1 MGLIK
6 VKVRITRGSNYD
18 KLNWVVPGQRCM
30 GEKMSLRARV
40 YTETIVWEVGRGE
53 GLGNCQGTGGLKK
66 GLYVWVKSLS
76 SAQHGEESL
85 VRVLKGHS
93 PIT

>member
-6 VKVRITRGSNYD
+6 VKVRITRGSNY
-18 KLNWVVPGQRCM
+18 KLNWVVPGQRRM
-30 GEKMSLRARV
+30 GERMSLRARV

-53 GLGNCQGTGGLKK
+53 GLGNCQGTGELKK

-76 SAQHGEESL
+76 STQHGEESL
-85 VRVLKGHS
+85 DQSAEG
-93 PIT
+93 P